1 VSSGILCER
10 YAELKPIPWH
20 KFEKRSANIYA
31 RAATYLFAAVL
42 IFLSAF
48 PQPVQSKEFGPDC
61 SIQQNLAPHSEG
73 AATTTQ
79 KIHGKQSES
88 EQHGFDSF
96 GIFLQSEFLG
106 ADLFRF
112 PSQYTAVH
120 YALQEHTQLCP
131 RAPPV

>member
-1 VSSGILCER
+1 M
-10 YAELKPIPWH
+10 P
-20 KFEKRSANIYA
+20 EKRSADICA

-48 PQPVQSKEFGPDC
+48 PPPVHGKEFGPDC

-88 EQHGFDSF
+88 EHHGFDSF
-96 GIFLQSEFLG
+96 GVTLHPEFLG

-112 PSQYTAVH
+112 PSLYTAVH
-120 YALQEHTQLCP
+120 HALPEHTQLCP